1 MILDEISDE
10 NRLEIQDLIEKTMP
24 GDRQAIKNAMKLQYK
39 VITDSITCTDF
50 AHRHVYT
57 VSQAVI
63 KAIYG
68 WPDRNFEAVERTI
81 RQNRNAARKA
91 ERQERQAKQRQ
102 SKRE

>member
-1 MILDEISDE
+1 
-10 NRLEIQDLIEKTMP
+10 MP

-50 AHRHVYT
+50 QHRHVYT
-57 VSQAVI
+57 VSQTVI

-68 WPDRNFEAVERTI
+68 GADKNFAAVERTI
-81 RQNRNAARKA
+81 RQNRNSARKA
-91 ERQERQAKQRQ
+91 ERQERLAKQRQ